1 MSKRQVI
8 NFAKYDVSNMVFSEP
23 KIEKIPGSNMTGR
36 RVQIQTKN
44 KDGSV
49 GPLIVKTENLFS
61 LGVTTNT
68 SMDSGKVTGYS
79 LALCLRDNE
88 NPTPEEERWVNV
100 YEQLV
105 ERCKDYVL
113 EIAAD
118 VGNADLERA
127 ELKKFGA
134 LSYRKDERGVPDRS
148 TSPWMYPK
156 LLVKKSSGEL
166 DIRTRFY
173 DQNTSELIPVE
184 TLLSKPKCTAR
195 AALKFESIYIGARIS
210 LQVKVMEAQVALV
223 ESTGNR
229 LLSPVGENRP
239 QLNLDE
245 SDSESEEEGEK
256 ADVPPAADDS
266 DDESSEMDDE
276 PPAPKKAVRGRKVV
290 AKK

>member
-23 KIEKIPGSNMTGR
+23 KVEKIPGSSMSGR

-88 NPTPEEERWVNV
+88 NPTPEEERWVSV

-105 ERCKDYVL
+105 EKCKDYIL

-118 VGNADLERA
+118 IGNAELERA

-134 LSYRKDERGVPDRS
+134 LSYRKDERGVPDKT

-173 DQNTSELIPVE
+173 DQNTSETIPVE
-184 TLLSKPKCTAR
+184 TLLTKPKCMTR

-223 ESTGNR
+223 ESTASR

-245 SDSESEEEGEK
+245 SDSESEEDGVKVEIP
-256 ADVPPAADDS
+256 ADAS
-266 DDESSEMDDE
+266 DDESSEMDEE
-276 PPAPKKAVRGRKVV
+276 PPAPKKAARGRK
-290 AKK
+290 AASKK